1 MKNVMT
7 IPEMTET
14 QLREAEERLDNV
26 VRAGN
31 ATVAQANRL
40 AEIRRDLKRID
51 AVKYGKAW

>member
-1 MKNVMT
+1 MKDMMA

-14 QLREAEERLDNV
+14 QLREAEERLDKV
-26 VRAGN
+26 IREGG

-40 AEIRRDLKRID
+40 AEIRRDLKRIE